1 MLWSEN
7 RSGSKPK
14 ASITAIEEKIRNINA
29 VFEKLAKDE
38 DFQDDLKL
46 PIVEKALK
54 HWTNQN
60 RLPPEEAMKLQEH
73 RRVVYVLQRFQMIQS
88 VCRDAL
94 VPIPLDLI
102 LAGQTKIHA
111 GIVSMIFKA
120 HGYEFNEPSKD
131 NTNHAK
137 VSQQSQVSQPSA
149 ASEVPETAPSTT
161 LQETAPL
168 NSKDIT
174 DTSAPTSAVPREKQE
189 GLSVQVSAL
198 AALLVAVLAFLFYY
212 LSQQSR
218 NSN

>member
-1 MLWSEN
+1 MSWSEN

-14 ASITAIEEKIRNINA
+14 ASIAAIEEKIRNINA

-102 LAGQTKIHA
+102 LGGQMKIHA

-120 HGYEFNEPSKD
+120 HGYEFSEPSEV
-131 NTNHAK
+131 NANRAK
-137 VSQQSQVSQPSA
+137 MSQSQVSQPSA
-149 ASEVPETAPSTT
+149 ASEVTVKNPSTT
-161 LQETAPL
+161 PQETTPS
-168 NSKDIT
+168 NSQDIA

-198 AALLVAVLAFLFYY
+198 VALLVAVLAFLFYY

-218 NSN
+218 KSN